1 MNKRILKNTITF
13 FSFTVLIILFSF
25 SNQKV
30 TIFPNEPIQLDLV
43 NNIKLLDSI
52 TNQQQLTTSH
62 SKADLIKNY
71 LKIRSIYKKIETYI
85 VFRYP
90 HIDKSI
96 NGGPVPSITRDVV
109 ILHRDNPTGLQVI
122 EELIHEDS
130 IHITKIKLQYALIN
144 QKCKTILKAISILP
158 YQNWEILEA
167 NHMALSRLMTLGLS
181 GFDSPELIN
190 SFPDAKIVLT
200 QIQKDLIHFKQFAP
214 DFNWRTFNLLFDK
227 TQEFLSKNSDFEKC
241 NKYELFKNYLIPI
254 QKQIKALHHSTGYET
269 YNEVSNIKRAIGSG
283 DHLFSEKYLDPH
295 FSMKGSN
302 PKFNEKQI
310 ELGKLLFYDPILS
323 KTNEF
328 SCATCHDPKKAFT
341 DNLPKSKNLTN
352 NGFGKRNS
360 PTLLNSCFQSSFF
373 SDLRSSSMNDQI
385 ENVMLSKDE
394 FNTNQDEMVAKLK
407 SNKNYQTLFKEAYFA
422 HSEPIS
428 LSTIKSSIELYVR
441 SLVALNSKFDK
452 NIRNESNDLSKAEIN
467 GFNLFYGKAACATCH
482 FAPHFN
488 GFVPPHYNDTE
499 GEILGVTKDATMK
512 ELDSD
517 WGMFEQFK
525 NSYPEASYIKG
536 MFKTPTLRNIEL
548 TGPYFHNGNFNTLEE
563 VLNFYNKGGGLGLGL
578 NIPQQTLS
586 EAPLDLSQKE
596 INDIISFLKTLTD
609 TTVNYY

>member
-1 MNKRILKNTITF
+1 MNKTLKNTITF
-13 FSFTVLIILFSF
+13 FSLSVLIILCSF

-30 TIFPNEPIQLDLV
+30 TIFPNEPIQLDLI

-52 TNQQQLTTSH
+52 TKPQQLTKTN
-62 SKADLIKNY
+62 SKVDLIKKY
-71 LKIRSIYKKIETYI
+71 LEIRSIYKKIETYI

-96 NGGPVPSITRDVV
+96 NGGPVPSITRDIV
-109 ILHRDNPTGLQVI
+109 ILHKDDPTGLQVI

-130 IHITKIKLQYALIN
+130 VNIKNINQQYNLIN
-144 QKCKTILKAISILP
+144 QKCKKTLKAISILP

-167 NHMALSRLMTLGLS
+167 NHMALTRLMTLGLS
-181 GFDSPELIN
+181 GFDSPEILN
-190 SFPDAKIVLT
+190 SIPDAQIVLK
-200 QIQKDLIHFKQFAP
+200 QIQKDLKYFMQFAT
-214 DFNWRTFNLLFDK
+214 DFNWQTFDK
-227 TQEFLSKNSDFEKC
+227 LFTDTQEYLSKNDDFEKC
-241 NKYELFKNYLIPI
+241 NKYKLFKNYLIPI
-254 QKQIKALHHSTGYET
+254 QKQIKELHYSTGYER

-302 PKFNEKQI
+302 PKFNNQQI

-328 SCATCHDPKKAFT
+328 SCATCHNPQKAFT
-341 DNLPKSKNLTN
+341 DNLPKSKKLTN
-352 NGFGKRNS
+352 NGFVKRNS

-373 SDLRSSSMNDQI
+373 SDLRSSDMNDQI
-385 ENVMLSKDE
+385 ENVILNKDE
-394 FNTNQDEMVAKLK
+394 FNTNQDEMVDKLK
-407 SNKNYQTLFKEAYFA
+407 SKKHYQRLFKEAYFA
-422 HSEPIS
+422 HSEPIT
-428 LSTIKSSIELYVR
+428 LGTIKSSLELYVR

-452 NIRNESNDLSKAEIN
+452 NIRNETNDLSKAEIN
-467 GFNLFYGKAACATCH
+467 GFNLFYGKATCATCH

-499 GEILGVTKDATMK
+499 GEILGVTKDAKMK

-525 NSYPEASYIKG
+525 NSYPEASFIKG

-548 TGPYFHNGNFNTLEE
+548 TGPYFHNGNFETLEE

-578 NIPQQTLS
+578 NIPHQTLS
-586 EAPLDLSQKE
+586 DKELDLSKKE

-609 TTVNYY
+609 TTVNYN

>member
-1 MNKRILKNTITF
+1 MNKTLKNTITF
-13 FSFTVLIILFSF
+13 FSLSVLIILCSF

-30 TIFPNEPIQLDLV
+30 TIFPNKPIQLDLI

-52 TNQQQLTTSH
+52 TKPQQLTKTN
-62 SKADLIKNY
+62 SKVDLIKKY
-71 LKIRSIYKKIETYI
+71 LEIRSIYKKIETYI

-96 NGGPVPSITRDVV
+96 NGGPVPSITRDIV
-109 ILHRDNPTGLQVI
+109 ILHKDDPTGLQVI

-130 IHITKIKLQYALIN
+130 VNIKNINQQYNLIN
-144 QKCKTILKAISILP
+144 QKFKKTLKAISILP

-181 GFDSPELIN
+181 GFDSPELLN
-190 SFPDAKIVLT
+190 SIPDAQTVLT
-200 QIQKDLIHFKQFAP
+200 QIYEDLNHFKPFAKTYNWER
-214 DFNWRTFNLLFDK
+214 FNETINK
-227 TQEFLSKNSDFEKC
+227 TNAYLTNNNDFEKC
-241 NKYELFKNYLIPI
+241 NKYELFRNYLIPI

-269 YNEVSNIKRAIGSG
+269 YNEVSNIKRAIDSG

-328 SCATCHDPKKAFT
+328 SCASCHDPKKAFT
-341 DNLPKSKNLTN
+341 DNLPKSKNLTY

-373 SDLRSSSMNDQI
+373 SDLRSSNMNDQI

-407 SNKNYQTLFKEAYFA
+407 SKKHYQTLFKEAYFT

-428 LSTIKSSIELYVR
+428 LGTIKSSLELYVR

-499 GEILGVTKDATMK
+499 GEILGVTKDKTMK

-548 TGPYFHNGNFNTLEE
+548 TAPYFHNGNFETLEE
-563 VLNFYNKGGGLGLGL
+563 VLDFYNKGGGLGLGL

-586 EAPLDLSQKE
+586 ETPLDLSQKE

-609 TTVNYY
+609 TTISYN